1 MAKRLLPTNFQDDV
15 LSQDMNG
22 MRQYNDIRNSNGT
35 VSLEDATTYVQRG
48 SNFGAA
54 QMNATNAAV
63 NENMSRILDS
73 GDDSDITFSQS
84 KAAIENAS
92 YLAAWNGRELRKIAI
107 NAVKNVIG
115 AATQT
120 VSGLFSAE
128 DKKKLDGIASGA
140 QKNTITGVKGNAE
153 ASYRTGN
160 VNLTPGNIGA
170 IPSSNLIDNIN
181 DIKANTT
188 PGKVAGALAVK
199 ELESKYRVE
208 IIRFSSKTLKPQ
220 EYGIL
225 QKDCTLSG
233 YTAIG
238 MTGFDIVNAEQ
249 VSVHGAWVA
258 SNTASLSV
266 RNDRTESITLSSA
279 IMAVLYSK

>member
-1 MAKRLLPTNFQDDV
+1 MPKKLLPTNFQDDV
-15 LSQDMNG
+15 LAQDMNG

-35 VSLEDATTYVQRG
+35 VSLEDATTYAQRG

-63 NENMSRILDS
+63 NKNMSRILDS

-84 KAAIENAS
+84 KAAMESATH
-92 YLAAWNGRELRKIAI
+92 LAAWNGGELRKIAMSTI
-107 NAVKNVIG
+107 KSMIG
-115 AATQT
+115 VATQT
-120 VSGLFSAE
+120 VNGLFSAA

-153 ASYRTGN
+153 SSYRTGN
-160 VNLTPGNIGA
+160 VNLTSGNIGA
-170 IPSSNLIDNIN
+170 LPSSYLIDNIN

-188 PGKVAGALAVK
+188 SGKVAGALALK

-208 IIRFSSKTLKPQ
+208 IVEFPSKTLQPQ

-225 QKDCTLSG
+225 QAGCAISG

-238 MTGFDIVNAEQ
+238 ATGFDIFEAEQ
-249 VSVHGAWVA
+249 ISVHGAWVSFNSA
-258 SNTASLSV
+258 ALSV
-266 RNDRTESITLSSA
+266 RNDGGRTITITGA
-279 IMAVLYSK
+279 VMGVLYSK